1 MCCCQWGNNQTVAD
15 RILEQESDSLSFQP
29 VPIFKVRSVVQSNK
43 SLSMHH
49 KVIYLVIA
57 VVCIMIGIVGLII
70 PIIPGVLF
78 LVAAIF
84 LMGKVSTRVK
94 QWSDQ
99 QPLIQKI
106 QNRLHR
112 LQGASALNQMK
123 VVALMSLESLVSGL
137 AAVFSRVRALKVRGG

>member
-1 MCCCQWGNNQTVAD
+1 M
-15 RILEQESDSLSFQP
+15 
-29 VPIFKVRSVVQSNK
+29 QSNK

-137 AAVFSRVRALKVRGG
+137 AVVFSRVRALKVRGG

>member
-1 MCCCQWGNNQTVAD
+1 M
-15 RILEQESDSLSFQP
+15 
-29 VPIFKVRSVVQSNK
+29 QSNK
-43 SLSMHH
+43 SLGMHH
-49 KVIYLVIA
+49 KLIYLVIA

>member
-1 MCCCQWGNNQTVAD
+1 M
-15 RILEQESDSLSFQP
+15 
-29 VPIFKVRSVVQSNK
+29 QSNK
-43 SLSMHH
+43 SLSVHH
-49 KVIYLVIA
+49 KLVYLVIA

-70 PIIPGVLF
+70 PVIPGILF

-94 QWSDQ
+94 RWSDQ
-99 QPLIQKI
+99 QPMIQKI

-112 LQGASALNQMK
+112 VQGASVLNQMK

-137 AAVFSRVRALKVRGG
+137 EAVFSRVKSLTSRRT

>member
-1 MCCCQWGNNQTVAD
+1 M
-15 RILEQESDSLSFQP
+15 
-29 VPIFKVRSVVQSNK
+29 QSNK

-106 QNRLHR
+106 QNRL
-112 LQGASALNQMK
+112 QGASALNQMK

>member
-1 MCCCQWGNNQTVAD
+1 
-15 RILEQESDSLSFQP
+15 
-29 VPIFKVRSVVQSNK
+29 VQSNK

-49 KVIYLVIA
+49 KLIYLVIA

-137 AAVFSRVRALKVRGG
+137 AVVFSRVRALKVRGG

>member
-1 MCCCQWGNNQTVAD
+1 M
-15 RILEQESDSLSFQP
+15 
-29 VPIFKVRSVVQSNK
+29 QSNK

-49 KVIYLVIA
+49 KLIYLVIA

-137 AAVFSRVRALKVRGG
+137 AVVFSRVRALKVRGG